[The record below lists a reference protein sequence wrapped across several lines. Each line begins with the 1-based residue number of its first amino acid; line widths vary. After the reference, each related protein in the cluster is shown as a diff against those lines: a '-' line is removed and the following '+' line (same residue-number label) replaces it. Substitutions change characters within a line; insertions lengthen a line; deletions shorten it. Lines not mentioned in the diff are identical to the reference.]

1 MIELLL
7 LHPTK
12 AFGNAFVLSQNDH
25 NSLNLAP
32 KELVIVSAL
41 YDPRGKDQNQNEWI
55 GAEKH

>member
-12 AFGNAFVLSQNDH
+12 AFGNAFILSQNDH

-32 KELVIVSAL
+32 KELVFVSAL
-41 YDPRGKDQNQNEWI
+41 CDPRGKDQNQNE
-55 GAEKH
+55 